1 MNIGDKV
8 RLLHGTE
15 EGIIRRIIDK
25 RTVEIEI
32 EDGFLIPV
40 LRQEI
45 VIISPDEDPANTSIN
60 LMTSGSFK
68 TSDTEKDIHQEGIF
82 LGITIEQNMS
92 SGWIINNS
100 KDIVLFAIYERMSDG
115 LEGVSHG
122 VLNNK
127 TYAKIADWGA
137 GTPKRLPVVFVDIIK
152 FESRT
157 KDHKEP
163 ISKKIDLQSITK
175 DREQTSLP
183 LLGSSGILIPMEE
196 EMTLPDPQVIKEAFF
211 SGTTEV
217 QRKDKVKEEK
227 IKEVD
232 LHIEALSDDYQ
243 SLNSDDILNIQLS
256 EFNSCLENA
265 VISGI
270 EEITF
275 IHGIGNGILRNKIH
289 KILSQYPHIKYFED
303 ARKEKFGYGAT
314 KVHLK

>member
-25 RTVEIEI
+25 KTVEIEI

-45 VIISPDEDPANTSIN
+45 VTISSDEDPEHASIN
-60 LMTSGSFK
+60 LMASESIK
-68 TSDTEKDIHQEGIF
+68 KSNTEEDKQYTGIF
-82 LGITIEQNMS
+82 LGITNEQNMN

-100 KDIVLFAIYERMSDG
+100 GDIVLFAIHEKKAEG
-115 LEGVSHG
+115 LVGLSHG
-122 VLNNK
+122 VLSNQ
-127 TYAKIADWGA
+127 TYAKITDWEA
-137 GTPKRLPVVFVDIIK
+137 TVPLSLPTIYVDVIK
-152 FESRT
+152 FEERM
-157 KDHKEP
+157 KDHSEP
-163 ISKKIDLQSITK
+163 VSKSIDLRSKSK
-175 DREQTSLP
+175 DLERIRLP
-183 LLGSSGILIPMEE
+183 LLGSNGVLIPLEDQMA
-196 EMTLPDPQVIKEAFF
+196 LPDPEVLKEALFT
-211 SGTTEV
+211 GNPEV
-217 QRKDKVKEEK
+217 HQKEK
-227 IKEVD
+227 AKKKIIKEVD

-243 SLNSDDILNIQLS
+243 SLENEAILNIQLS
-256 EFNSCLENA
+256 EFNTCLENA
-265 VISGI
+265 VISGA
-270 EEITF
+270 EQITF

>member
-1 MNIGDKV
+1 MDIGDKV

-68 TSDTEKDIHQEGIF
+68 NSNTEEDIHQKGIF
-82 LGITIEQNMS
+82 IGITIEQNMS
-92 SGWIINNS
+92 SGWLINNS
-100 KDIVLFAIYERMSDG
+100 KDIVLFSIHEIMSDG

-127 TYAKIADWGA
+127 TYAKITDWGV
-137 GTPKRLPVVFVDIIK
+137 GTPHRLPKLFVDIIK
-152 FESRT
+152 YESRT

-163 ISKKIDLQSITK
+163 LSRTIDLQSRTK
-175 DREQTSLP
+175 DREQTPLP

-196 EMTLPDPQVIKEAFF
+196 DMNIPDPQAIKEALF
-211 SGTTEV
+211 SGATEV
-217 QRKDKVKEEK
+217 QPKDKVKEKK

-232 LHIEALSDDYQ
+232 LHIEVLRDDYQ
-243 SLNSDDILNIQLS
+243 SLNSDDILNIQLT

-265 VISGI
+265 VISGL

-289 KILSQYPHIKYFED
+289 KTLSQYPHIKYFED
-303 ARKEKFGYGAT
+303 ARKEKFGFGAT

>member
-15 EGIIRRIIDK
+15 EGIIRKIIDK

-68 TSDTEKDIHQEGIF
+68 KSSTEEDLQQKGIF
-82 LGITIEQNMS
+82 VGITIEQNTS

-100 KDIVLFAIYERMSDG
+100 GDIVLFAIYERKSDG

-137 GTPKRLPVVFVDIIK
+137 GAPLRLPVVFVDIIK
-152 FESRT
+152 FESRI
-157 KDHKEP
+157 KDHMEP
-163 ISKKIDLQSITK
+163 LSKKIDLQSITK
-175 DREQTSLP
+175 DREHSPLP
-183 LLGSSGILIPMEE
+183 LLGNSGILIPMEE
-196 EMTLPDPQVIKEAFF
+196 EMMLPDAQVIKEALF
-211 SGTTEV
+211 SGTAEV
-217 QRKDKVKEEK
+217 QRKDKVKKQK

-232 LHIEALSDDYQ
+232 LHIEALSEDYR
-243 SLNSDDILNIQLS
+243 SLNSDEILNIQLS
-256 EFNSCLENA
+256 EFNSSLENA
-265 VISGI
+265 VISGV

-303 ARKEKFGYGAT
+303 ARKEKFGFGAT